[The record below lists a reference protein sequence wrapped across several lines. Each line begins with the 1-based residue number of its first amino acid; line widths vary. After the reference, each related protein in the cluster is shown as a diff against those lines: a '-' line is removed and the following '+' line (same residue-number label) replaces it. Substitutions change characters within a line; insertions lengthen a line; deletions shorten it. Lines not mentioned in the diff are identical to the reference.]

1 MKKLILPI
9 IMLLFIACSDDETS
23 TENENTCLCS
33 NETEYVCWE
42 QNGTNRE
49 TISTI
54 SDFYEEYSAHN
65 FGGSEFYGSI
75 DNSHINLKHI
85 FKLPLKLNFEYDSN
99 GEGEVTGQGGD
110 LLNTGVWGG
119 IYSNNSTELDTI
131 FKDLK
136 VKILENTS
144 SYFRGKFECSE
155 VFTLGSTSDGLND
168 SIYDHSLA
176 FEIKKGC
183 FKVLK

>member
-9 IMLLFIACSDDETS
+9 IMLLFIACSNDETS

-49 TISTI
+49 TSSTTLG
-54 SDFYEEYSAHN
+54 FYEEYSAYN
-65 FGGSEFYGSI
+65 FGGYEFYGSVE
-75 DNSHINLKHI
+75 NSNITLKHI

-110 LLNTGVWGG
+110 VLNTGVWGG
-119 IYSNNSTELDTI
+119 IYSNNPNDLDTI
-131 FKDLK
+131 FKNLK

-144 SYFRGKFECSE
+144 SHFSGKFECSE